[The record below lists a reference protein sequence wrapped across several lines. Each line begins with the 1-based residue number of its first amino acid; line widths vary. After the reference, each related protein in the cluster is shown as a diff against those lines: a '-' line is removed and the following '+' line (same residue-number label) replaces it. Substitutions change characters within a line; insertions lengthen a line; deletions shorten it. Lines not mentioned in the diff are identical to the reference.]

1 MCVAAS
7 NCAVAVDSQWYASG
21 QPAQA
26 DLIRDLVK
34 GYVRPVNTFVLPALS
49 R

>member
-1 MCVAAS
+1 MCIVAS
-7 NCAVAVDSQWYASG
+7 CCVVDIDSQWYASG

-34 GYVRPVNTFVLPALS
+34 GYVRPVNTFALS
-49 R
+49 ALSH